1 MLKKS
6 AISWSVK
13 QIHKMNNNGK
23 LNFDLSIQR
32 NSNVWDNERKSLL
45 IHSYIEGYPI
55 PPFYATELDGI
66 YSFLDGKQRMT
77 STFQFLNDEY
87 TLTNVPNVTVND
99 QEYIIDG
106 KKYSELPE
114 DVQDDINS
122 TMLTVYKFDSITD
135 EEIDE
140 LFFRLNNGVPL
151 TKFELTRCKASHIM
165 NFITDVTKQPIFEKI
180 NLSEKQMIRYA
191 DQEITLQ
198 ILNAL
203 YTDFPSFVGKDLQ
216 EFAESFNMTPEQQEE
231 MKTLLNYM
239 DSALTG
245 IEEKTYKKFMK
256 KVHIPVI
263 IKTARK
269 AVNYYIG
276 ADEYG
281 KFLVNFFIEENK
293 PKGTNY
299 NNAARSG
306 SAKKENIKI
315 RIDVMMKS
323 FDRHFAGINKEEK
336 VS

>member
-99 QEYIIDG
+99 QEYVIDG

-203 YTDFPSFVGKDLQ
+203 YKDFPSFVGKDLQ

-245 IEEKTYKKFMK
+245 IEEK
-256 KVHIPVI
+256 IP
-263 IKTARK
+263 A
-269 AVNYYIG
+269 G
-276 ADEYG
+276 
-281 KFLVNFFIEENK
+281 EENS
-293 PKGTNY
+293 
-299 NNAARSG
+299 R
-306 SAKKENIKI
+306 
-315 RIDVMMKS
+315 V
-323 FDRHFAGINKEEK
+323 
-336 VS
+336 